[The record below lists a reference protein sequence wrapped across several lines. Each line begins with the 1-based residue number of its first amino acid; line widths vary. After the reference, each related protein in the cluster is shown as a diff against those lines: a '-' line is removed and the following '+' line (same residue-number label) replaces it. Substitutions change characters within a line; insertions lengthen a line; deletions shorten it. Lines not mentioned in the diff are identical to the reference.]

1 MTPVTRRHIRVFRV
15 GTGAGC
21 GPKADQRPPSSSSAS
36 WTGSALPV
44 GSASPAGSAS
54 AGGGSPVVGSS
65 VVGSSVVGFSVGVV
79 SGSAHIVSAQPSP
92 QVGDVVALA
101 LRAARRLHNDR
112 SAGGSDHRDDQ
123 FGVDCAVSDVLVS
136 VPPGVERVPRVVG
149 VNQVDPAG
157 DRLDPVDDAEQ
168 VLATGIRMAGV
179 QAETDVELADH
190 IPQPG
195 ERVEAAGA
203 GVVATV

>member
-65 VVGSSVVGFSVGVV
+65 VVGSSVVGSSVVGFSVVVV
-79 SGSAHIVSAQPSP
+79 SGSALIVSAQPSP

-136 VPPGVERVPRVVG
+136 V
-149 VNQVDPAG
+149 
-157 DRLDPVDDAEQ
+157 
-168 VLATGIRMAGV
+168 
-179 QAETDVELADH
+179 
-190 IPQPG
+190 
-195 ERVEAAGA
+195 
-203 GVVATV
+203 